1 MIGVVLAGGYGKRLL
16 PLTKEKP
23 KSFLEIGGKQLLD
36 YSVEIL
42 RNAGIRKIVVIVPPG
57 YENMAIP
64 RDEDVYIVGQK
75 GEDIRGGIYTAVL
88 EAKKRN
94 EDQVM
99 IAYSGFLASPGIG
112 KAVIDYY
119 ASSGYPIVIGV
130 SSVSTGLETYGF
142 VTIDYRGQIT
152 SYNQA
157 DEKTRTW
164 LKNRGYVFAGLIVSD
179 VNQLERLSKDQF
191 ESAMAMVSKEGIVG
205 GIIWNNK
212 WIEVGY
218 PWDLLDAL
226 KIILNT
232 SGIKINNTANVS
244 RSAIISNGVVIDD
257 YATIEEGAIIIG
269 PAYIGRRAQILAGSI
284 IKPYTSI
291 EENAVIGEN
300 TIVSNSLIMKDAYV
314 GALSEIRNSVIG
326 EGAKIEES
334 SHLIEGTPEMLPDR
348 LKGITEFLGE
358 VKLGAIIAPKE
369 RINPFTVIGSGKVV
383 E

>member
-1 MIGVVLAGGYGKRLL
+1 MIGAVLAGGYGKRLL
-16 PLTKEKP
+16 PLTREKP
-23 KSFLEIGGKQLLD
+23 KSFLEIGGRQLLD

-42 RNAGIRKIVVIVPPG
+42 RNAGIRKVVVIVPPG

-64 RDEDVYIVGQK
+64 RDEEVYIVEQK
-75 GEDIRGGIYTAVL
+75 GDDIRGGIYTAVL

-94 EDQVM
+94 EDQ
-99 IAYSGFLASPGIG
+99 ILLAYSGFLSSPNIG
-112 KAVIDYY
+112 KAVLDYY
-119 ASSGYPIVIGV
+119 ASSGYPIVIGI
-130 SSVSTGLETYGF
+130 SPVSTGLETYGF
-142 VTIDYRGQIT
+142 VTIDYKGQIT

-157 DEKTRTW
+157 DEKTRSW
-164 LKNRGYVFAGLIVSD
+164 LKNRGYVFAGLMVSD

-191 ESAMAMVSKEGIVG
+191 ENAMAMVAKEGIVG

-232 SGIKINNTANVS
+232 SGIKISNNASVS
-244 RSAIISNGVVIDD
+244 RSAIISNGVIIDD
-257 YATIEEGAIIIG
+257 YATIEEGAIIMG

-291 EENAVIGEN
+291 EENVIIGEN
-300 TIVSNSLIMKDAYV
+300 TIVSNSLIMKDANIA
-314 GALSEIRNSVIG
+314 ALSEIRNSVIG
-326 EGAKIEES
+326 EGAKIEAS
-334 SHLIEGTPEMLPDR
+334 SHLIEGMPEMLPER
-348 LKGITEFLGE
+348 LRGITEFLGE
-358 VKLGAIIAPKE
+358 VKLGAIVAPKE
-369 RINPFTVIGSGKVV
+369 KINPFTVIGSGKII